1 MSTNDY
7 PNATSVQAFLD
18 YYFPG
23 VQECDLSPSDHKMVQ
38 QLLLDGMRMLDLVD
52 SAVSQLRY
60 SGWPSIR
67 NTDKGT
73 E

>member
-18 YYFPG
+18 HYFPG
-23 VQECDLSPSDHKMVQ
+23 VQESDLSPSDLKRVA
-38 QLLLDGMRMLDLVD
+38 QLLVAGERMLDLVE
-52 SAVSQLRY
+52 STVCRLRY
-60 SGWPSIR
+60 SGWPSIP
-67 NTDKGT
+67 NTDKAT